1 MKTLRYILLLVML
14 MIVSCAFSQAVKTD
28 YDKKIIITDS
38 LNIPGNTSA
47 STVIS
52 LLPELLQR
60 PGDYILSNYDVKIEG
75 MSVGSAADVAL
86 LQLQIVDIEK
96 IEVSES
102 ALSSY
107 QKNGQGGSINLVLR
121 SSGSSADD
129 RFWGSV
135 GMHGSTFWDLAQR
148 ISLGY
153 KDKGLMVRGIILGE
167 MTDANRD
174 VWTSVYGGGGLVKET
189 MVRTESRFRTELA
202 RAYLQYNITKQDQIK
217 FAVSEIYSYSK
228 NRNITNNDVE
238 NRVTGIDKNLDVQAN
253 LSYKHSMKRGS
264 IGASIEFGH
273 KPSDKDNYAPDKFV
287 TNKKKSNVI
296 SGKVDYQTTLF
307 NDVNASG
314 RRRKGELTIGV
325 NFNTSLGSEKEHIDK
340 GEMTTNL
347 LARDIPQ
354 NDTRYIMP
362 NATFNTTLG
371 KLRLKA
377 SGGWQYF
384 SYTIE
389 RSGKSHSAV
398 SKDLTGKLMAEWH
411 FTNLRKVRFILD
423 RKLKRP
429 SSSQL
434 YPFLTMNSDQ
444 SKYIEGNPDLRPMM
458 VHEAMFDYIDTYN
471 FGQGHQLVVNTDISI
486 RGITDIIGEEKST
499 RPDPIDKNANA
510 NYVTYV
516 NRGSNTVT
524 SANLMALYT
533 YKAFSLSFTGNIY
546 HKEADASSGGDYYT
560 YYNLCLFP
568 SFRIKNGWNGGA
580 RFVYYSHVYQRYSSL
595 GDCAA
600 ADITVGKS
608 INRLFFYLNKC
619 FSFNKNSI
627 DVSTSGNQRK
637 EKKYEMLSSYTGIGV
652 KYIF

>member
-1 MKTLRYILLLVML
+1 MKIVRHILLLVLL
-14 MIVSCAFSQAVKTD
+14 MVVSNAFSQAVRTD

-86 LQLQIVDIEK
+86 LQLQIADVEK

-102 ALSSY
+102 ALTSY

-135 GMHGSTFWDLAQR
+135 GMHGSTYRDLGQR
-148 ISLGY
+148 ISVGY
-153 KDKGLMVRGIILGE
+153 KNKGLMVRGIVLGE
-167 MTDANRD
+167 MTNARRD
-174 VWTSVYGGGGLVKET
+174 VVTSVYEDGGLAKET
-189 MVRTESRFRTELA
+189 TVRTDSRFRTELA
-202 RAYLQYNITKQDQIK
+202 RAYLQYNITKHDQIK
-217 FAVSEIYSYSK
+217 FAVSEIYSYTK
-228 NRNITNNDVE
+228 NWNVTNNDVE
-238 NRVTGIDKNLDVQAN
+238 NHVVGIDKNLNIQAN
-253 LSYKHSMKRGS
+253 LSYKHTTKRS
-264 IGASIEFGH
+264 SLGASIEFGH
-273 KPSDKDNYAPDKFV
+273 KPTDKDNYVGGMSV
-287 TNKKKSNVI
+287 TNKKKADAI
-296 SGKVDYQTTLF
+296 SGKVDYKTTLY
-307 NDVNASG
+307 DDLNASG
-314 RRRKGELTIGV
+314 RKRKGELTIGV
-325 NFNTSLGSEKEHIDK
+325 NFNTSLGSEKEYIYK
-340 GEMTTNL
+340 GEMMTNL

-384 SYTIE
+384 SYMIE
-389 RSGKSHSAV
+389 RSGKTHSAV
-398 SKDLTGKLMAEWH
+398 SNDLTGKLMTEWH
-411 FTNLRKVRFILD
+411 FTDLRKVRFVLD

-444 SKYIEGNPDLRPMM
+444 TKYIEGNPDLKPMM

-471 FGQGHQLVVNTDISI
+471 FGQGHQLVINTDVSIS
-486 RGITDIIGEEKST
+486 RITDIIGEEKST
-499 RPDPIDKNANA
+499 RPDPIDESATANF
-510 NYVTYV
+510 VTYV
-516 NRGSNTVT
+516 NRGRNTVT
-524 SANLMALYT
+524 SANFMALYT
-533 YKAFSLSFTGNIY
+533 YKAFSLSFAGNIY
-546 HKEADASSGGDYYT
+546 HKEADASSNNDYYT
-560 YYNLCLFP
+560 YYNLCFFP
-568 SFRIKNGWNGGA
+568 SFCLKNGWNGGA
-580 RFVYYSHVYQRYSSL
+580 RFVYYSHVNQRNTSL

-600 ADITVGKS
+600 ADITIGKS
-608 INRLFFYLNKC
+608 MNRLYIYLSRC

-627 DVSTSGNQRK
+627 DVTTSDSQRK

-652 KYIF
+652 KYSF

>member
-1 MKTLRYILLLVML
+1 MKILRHILLLVLL
-14 MIVSCAFSQAVKTD
+14 MIVSSAYSQAVKTD

-60 PGDYILSNYDVKIEG
+60 PGDYILSNYDVKIDG

-86 LQLQIVDIEK
+86 LQLHIVDIEK

-121 SSGSSADD
+121 SKGSSADD

-135 GMHGSTFWDLAQR
+135 GMHGSTYRDLGQQ
-148 ISLGY
+148 INLGY
-153 KDKGLMVRGIILGE
+153 KNKGLLVRGIVLGE
-167 MTDANRD
+167 MTNWGRD
-174 VWTSVYGGGGLVKET
+174 VVTSVYEDGGLAKET
-189 MVRTESRFRTELA
+189 TVSTDSRFRTELA

-217 FAVSEIYSYSK
+217 FSLSEIYSYSK
-228 NRNITNNDVE
+228 NKNITNNDVE
-238 NRVTGIDKNLDVQAN
+238 NYVTGIDKNLSVQAN
-253 LSYKHSMKRGS
+253 LSYRHSSRRS
-264 IGASIEFGH
+264 SLGASVEFGH
-273 KPSDKDNYAPDKFV
+273 KPSDKDKYVGDMYV
-287 TNKKKSNVI
+287 VNKKKANTI
-296 SGKVDYQTTLF
+296 SGKVDYKTTLYD
-307 NDVNASG
+307 DVNASG
-314 RRRKGELTIGV
+314 RKRKGELTIGV

-340 GEMTTNL
+340 GETMINW
-347 LARDIPQ
+347 DIPQ

-371 KLRLKA
+371 KLRMKV

-384 SYTIE
+384 SYDIE
-389 RSGKSHSAV
+389 RSGKPHSSV
-398 SKDLTGKLMAEWH
+398 SNDITGKFMAEWH

-444 SKYIEGNPDLRPMM
+444 TKYIEGNPDLKPMM

-471 FGQGHQLVVNTDISI
+471 FGQGHQLVINTDISI
-486 RGITDIIGEEKST
+486 RGITNIIGEEKST
-499 RPDPIDKNANA
+499 RPDPVDESTKANF
-510 NYVTYV
+510 VTYV

-533 YKAFSLSFTGNIY
+533 YKAFSLSFAGNIY
-546 HKEADASSGGDYYT
+546 HKEADASSGGDHYT
-560 YYNLCLFP
+560 YYNLGLFP
-568 SFRIKNGWNGGA
+568 SFRIKNGWSGGA
-580 RFVYYSHVYQRYSSL
+580 RFVYYSHVSQRNTTL

-608 INRLFFYLNKC
+608 INRLFFFLSKC
-619 FSFNKNSI
+619 FSFHKNSI
-627 DVSTSGNQRK
+627 DVTTSGSQRK

-652 KYIF
+652 KYSF

>member
-1 MKTLRYILLLVML
+1 MKILRHILLLIL
-14 MIVSCAFSQAVKTD
+14 LQIASSAFSQAVKTD
-28 YDKKIIITDS
+28 FDKKIIITDS
-38 LNIPGNTSA
+38 LNIPGNTSV

-75 MSVGSAADVAL
+75 MSVGTAADVAL
-86 LQLQIVDIEK
+86 LQLQLVDVEK

-135 GMHGSTFWDLAQR
+135 GLHGSTYMDLGQR
-148 ISLGY
+148 VSLGY
-153 KDKGLMVRGIILGE
+153 KNKGLMVRGILLGE
-167 MTDANRD
+167 ITNGNRD
-174 VWTSVYGGGGLVKET
+174 VVTSVYENGELAKET
-189 MVRTESRFRTELA
+189 AVRTEGRFRTELA
-202 RAYLQYNITKQDQIK
+202 RAYLQYNFTKQDQIK
-217 FAVSEIYSYSK
+217 FAVSEIYSYNK
-228 NRNITNNDVE
+228 NRNITNNDVD
-238 NRVTGIDKNLDVQAN
+238 NKVTVIDKNLNVQAN
-253 LSYKHSMKRGS
+253 LSYKHTTKRS
-264 IGASIEFGH
+264 SLGASIEFGH
-273 KPSDKDNYAPDKFV
+273 KPSDKDNYVADKSV
-287 TNKKKSNVI
+287 MNTKKANVI
-296 SGKVDYQTTLF
+296 SGKVDYKTTLF
-307 NDVNASG
+307 DDVSASG
-314 RRRKGELTIGV
+314 RKRKGELTIGV
-325 NFNTSLGSEKEHIDK
+325 NFNTSLGSEKEHIAN
-340 GEMTTNL
+340 GQMMTNQ
-347 LARDIPQ
+347 LALEIPQ

-384 SYTIE
+384 GFTID
-389 RSGKSHSAV
+389 RLGKSYSAV

-444 SKYIEGNPDLRPMM
+444 SKYIEGNPDLKPMM
-458 VHEAMFDYIDTYN
+458 VNEAMFDYIDTYN
-471 FGQGHQLVVNTDISI
+471 FGQGHQLVLNADISI
-486 RGITDIIGEEKST
+486 RGITDIISEEKST
-499 RPDPIDKNANA
+499 RPDPIDETAKI

-516 NRGSNTVT
+516 NRGSNTVS

-533 YKAFSLSFTGNIY
+533 YKAFSISFAGNIY
-546 HKEADASSGGDYYT
+546 HKEADATGSNDYYT

-580 RFVYYSHVYQRYSSL
+580 RFVYYSHVNQLNTSL

-608 INRLFFYLNKC
+608 INRLFIYLNKC

-627 DVSTSGNQRK
+627 DVTTSGNQRK
-637 EKKYEMLSSYTGIGV
+637 EKKYEMLSSYMGIGV
-652 KYIF
+652 KYSF

>member
-1 MKTLRYILLLVML
+1 ML
-14 MIVSCAFSQAVKTD
+14 MMTVSAFSQAVKTD

-38 LNIPGNTSA
+38 LNIPGNTSV

-86 LQLQIVDIEK
+86 LQLQIADIEK

-102 ALSSY
+102 ALTSY

-129 RFWGSV
+129 SLWGSV
-135 GMHGSTFWDLAQR
+135 GMHGSTYKDLGLR
-148 ISLGY
+148 INLGY
-153 KDKGLMVRGIILGE
+153 KEKGLMVRGIVLGE
-167 MTDANRD
+167 MTNVGRD
-174 VWTSVYGGGGLVKET
+174 VVTSVYEDGGLAKET
-189 MVRTESRFRTELA
+189 TVKTEGRFRTELA
-202 RAYLQYNITKQDQIK
+202 RAYLQYDITKQDQIK
-217 FAVSEIYSYSK
+217 FAVSEIYSYSR
-228 NRNITNNDVE
+228 NRNITNNDVG
-238 NRVTGIDKNLDVQAN
+238 NCVTGIDKDLNVQAN
-253 LSYKHSMKRGS
+253 LSYKHSTKRS
-264 IGASIEFGH
+264 SLGASIEFGH
-273 KPSDKDNYAPDKFV
+273 KPSDKDNYAGGVSV
-287 TNKKKSNVI
+287 TNKKKADAI
-296 SGKVDYQTTLF
+296 SGKVDYKTSLYD
-307 NDVNASG
+307 DVNASG
-314 RRRKGELTIGV
+314 RKRKGELTVGV
-325 NFNTSLGSEKEHIDK
+325 NFNTSLGSEKEHIDR
-340 GEMTTNL
+340 GETMTNL
-347 LARDIPQ
+347 LSRDIPQ

-371 KLRLKA
+371 KLRLKV

-384 SYTIE
+384 SYTFE

-398 SKDLTGKLMAEWH
+398 SNDLTGKLMAEWH
-411 FTNLRKVRFILD
+411 FTDLRKVRFILD

-444 SKYIEGNPDLRPMM
+444 TKYIEGNPDLKPMM

-471 FGQGHQLVVNTDISI
+471 LGQGHQLVINTDISI
-486 RGITDIIGEEKST
+486 SGITDIIGEEKST
-499 RPDPIDKNANA
+499 RPDPIDETAKANF
-510 NYVTYV
+510 VTYV
-516 NRGSNTVT
+516 NRGSNTVS

-533 YKAFSLSFTGNIY
+533 YRAFSLSFAGNIY
-546 HKEADASSGGDYYT
+546 HKEADASSNNDYYT

-580 RFVYYSHVYQRYSSL
+580 RFVYFSHVNQRSTSL

-608 INRLFFYLNKC
+608 INRLFIYLSKC
-619 FSFNKNSI
+619 FSFSKNSI
-627 DVSTSGNQRK
+627 DVTTSANQRK

-652 KYIF
+652 KYSF